1 MNYLVRFREETGINL
16 RWAAYARLDTIR
28 TKRQAQLFKDA
39 GCIGLVFGIESFKKE
54 TKQKVWR
61 DSMATQDMTL

>member
-1 MNYLVRFREETGINL
+1 MIPVDDWGY
-16 RWAAYARLDTIR
+16 AAALP
-28 TKRQAQLFKDA
+28 
-39 GCIGLVFGIESFKKE
+39 IESFKKE